1 MNYKGNFTSE
11 LKNFFDKCISIIY
24 PNSDYSIFKA
34 DSTMDSNIDN
44 IIQEI
49 NYETILAMFPSIPD
63 MNDCEYSQENI
74 YALID
79 DNGELDFDNEIL
91 EIDCH
96 KDPDEDEENRYS
108 IQLYKDSLLYA
119 VEFTIDFNNRKL
131 KWLEHANLLN

>member
-1 MNYKGNFTSE
+1 MNYEGSFTTE
-11 LKNFFDKCISIIY
+11 LKNFFNKCISIIY
-24 PNSDYSIFKA
+24 PNGDYSIFNA

-49 NYETILAMFPSIPD
+49 NYETMLAMFPNISNMSD
-63 MNDCEYSQENI
+63 YEYSQEHI

-79 DNGELDFDNEIL
+79 DNEELDSDNAIL
-91 EIDCH
+91 EVDCH

-108 IQLYKDSLLYA
+108 LQLYKDSILYA

-131 KWLEHANLLN
+131 KWLEHANFLN